1 MAVDQ
6 DKPDPTKSTKSTNPV
21 VRYTLAQR
29 QKDMRT
35 RQYDDESRRTKPQTV
50 VVQEEDLSA
59 FNSKSPGLE
68 EFTRFRFA
76 SARRRVMRETPEFK
90 RFTTNCTTGNGEEKK
105 GSNCKNQSPS

>member
-35 RQYDDESRRTKPQTV
+35 RQYDDESRRTKPQNV
-50 VVQEEDLSA
+50 VVQEEEIPSRLDW
-59 FNSKSPGLE
+59 KSSRGLRPHVVQE
-68 EFTRFRFA
+68 SEFL
-76 SARRRVMRETPEFK
+76 
-90 RFTTNCTTGNGEEKK
+90 
-105 GSNCKNQSPS
+105 